1 MNDMHETLAEIR
13 RRGAERIRARKQ
25 TRNRVIALCVPLVL
39 CVTAVLAMPE
49 FGQPTYVSRPVETMI
64 PVSTQTHT
72 VPTVQDAPDVLL
84 TVTGN
89 GFSRSYT
96 DMETLTQLQAM
107 LNTLVAEGR
116 ATSYVSHQSAVGTP
130 PTRTETADGLRLT
143 IYEEGEPR
151 ELILYSGAIYDETE
165 DLCYSISAAQY
176 NVLLRLLELP

>member
-1 MNDMHETLAEIR
+1 MNDMNETLAEIR

-72 VPTVQDAPDVLL
+72 MPTVHDTPEVLL
-84 TVTGN
+84 TVTGK

-96 DMETLTQLQAM
+96 DVKTFNQLQAL

-116 ATSYVSHQSAVGTP
+116 ATSYVSDQSAVGTP
-130 PTRTETADGLRLT
+130 PTRTETADSLRLT
-143 IYEEGEPR
+143 VYDEGTPR
-151 ELILYSGAIYDETE
+151 KFILYSNAIYDEAE
-165 DLCYSISAAQY
+165 NLCYSISAAQY
-176 NVLLRLLELP
+176 NVLLELLELP

>member
-39 CVTAVLAMPE
+39 CVTALLVMPE

-72 VPTVQDAPDVLL
+72 MPTVQDAPDVLL
-84 TVTGN
+84 TVTGK

-96 DMETLTQLQAM
+96 DMETLTQLQG
-107 LNTLVAEGR
+107 LLDTLVVEGT
-116 ATSYVSHQSAVGTP
+116 ATSYESHQSAVGTF
-130 PTRTETADGLRLT
+130 PTITENTDGLHLT
-143 IYEEGEPR
+143 VYDHGEPR
-151 ELILYSGAIYDETE
+151 EYILYANAIFDESE
-165 DLCYSISAAQY
+165 NLCYSISTAQY
-176 NVLLRLLELP
+176 NVLLDLLELP